1 MSSILLP
8 KSRLQFNE
16 HFEAWLRTPL
26 GGYVLQWEQLQLN
39 QVVADVFGYNAAQ
52 IGGLGLSALAENR
65 MQCRMILTDAE
76 NPLVDLEEGIS
87 LVLATSFD
95 DLPIADES
103 LDLLVLPHVLEFCAD
118 PHAMLREVDRVLRP
132 EGKLVVTGFN
142 PISLWSLTKPTPR
155 QQLIG
160 LPRLK
165 DWLKLL
171 SFDNEASRY
180 GCYRPAWKDAA
191 LLERFGALE
200 IAGDRWWPI
209 CGAVYLHCAVKKVHN
224 MRLVGPMWKKMGVN
238 TKAKVQPALA
248 QRKYEK
254 VYEKKYDDEHVL

>member
-1 MSSILLP
+1 MSLISTP
-8 KSRLQFNE
+8 KSRQQFNE
-16 HFEAWLRTPL
+16 QFEAWLRTPL
-26 GGYVLQWEQLQLN
+26 GLYALQWEQKQLN
-39 QVVADVFGYNAAQ
+39 SVVADVFGYNAAQ
-52 IGGLGLSALAENR
+52 IGGLGLSALVENR
-65 MQCRMILTDAE
+65 MQCRVVLNDAE
-76 NPLVDLEEGIS
+76 NAGVVLEDGIS

-142 PISLWSLTKPTPR
+142 PISLWGLTKPTPR

-171 SFDNEASRY
+171 SFENDVSHY
-180 GCYRPAWKDAA
+180 GCYRPPFTDAA
-191 LLERFGALE
+191 LLERFRVLE
-200 IAGDRWWPI
+200 TAGDRWWPI

-224 MRLVGPMWKKMGVN
+224 MRMVGPMWKKMGV
-238 TKAKVQPALA
+238 KAKVQPALV
-248 QRKYEK
+248 QNKRKETTRK
-254 VYEKKYDDEHVL
+254 MEFYDC